1 MWKTYF
7 SPPFLLFSLC
17 SLVFRLTTNSD
28 ISSINDESTTL
39 FAVAPKEAAESV
51 ATAHERDMV
60 QFREMV
66 SDERYETKPSIA
78 PADDIVERMNNQVDH
93 KQSHASLVSTP
104 FVQSKRPGA
113 KKTTT
118 TAASFFAKPQ
128 TTSKE
133 TSKKSKTTSTTAT
146 KKAKTSSKKP
156 TPPPGKENVPALPT
170 EKENVVRETQ
180 KMAVDPAATVGN
192 ADDFVA
198 DEEESDDEVE
208 IVAATKKT
216 KKKQPARA
224 AAPSPP
230 PSPKR
235 AASPVRG
242 AMDAFCS
249 EQPSSQ
255 QQNKEADPTH
265 NRKRRKRL
273 VEKTFM
279 ENGYLRTETQ
289 AVWEDMPTD
298 EEEAETAKS
307 APIATKKKPASNTT
321 KGQPMKQMG
330 LKGFF
335 AKK

>member
-1 MWKTYF
+1 
-7 SPPFLLFSLC
+7 LA
-17 SLVFRLTTNSD
+17 TNSD
-28 ISSINDESTTL
+28 ISSINDESTTIV
-39 FAVAPKEAAESV
+39 AVAPKEAAESV

-66 SDERYETKPSIA
+66 SDKRYETKPSIA
-78 PADDIVERMNNQVDH
+78 PADDIVKQMNQKVDE
-93 KQSHASLVSTP
+93 QSHASLVSTP
-104 FVQSKRPGA
+104 FVQSKRPMA
-113 KKTTT
+113 KKTST
-118 TAASFFAKPQ
+118 TAASFFANQQ

-133 TSKKSKTTSTTAT
+133 TSKKSKTTSTNS
-146 KKAKTSSKKP
+146 KNVKTISKKP
-156 TPPPGKENVPALPT
+156 TPPPTKESVPTPPT
-170 EKENVVRETQ
+170 EKENVVGDTQ
-180 KMAVDPAATVGN
+180 KMAIDPATVGN

-208 IVAATKKT
+208 IVAAAKKT

-224 AAPSPP
+224 APSPP
-230 PSPKR
+230 PSPEK

-249 EQPSSQ
+249 EQPSQ
-255 QQNKEADPTH
+255 QTKETDPTRQ
-265 NRKRRKRL
+265 RKRRKRL

-289 AVWEDMPTD
+289 VLWEDVPTD
-298 EEEAETAKS
+298 EEDAQAAKS
-307 APIATKKKPASNTT
+307 APIATKKKPASNIKST

-330 LKGFF
+330 MMGFF